1 MLMLALAGCG
11 TGGGSRAAPTDI
23 APPFAARPADPSP
36 PASRVLPPDAPQGAG
51 PRGTSGDVREDVV
64 GYAAPMTGPGDAR
77 FANVAIG
84 VAHPSLPPGEFVEVT
99 SLDTGRTLVAMIV
112 ASSGG
117 GPVVALSPGAAQAL
131 GVGDHAAVRVRTIV
145 VSPQDRVALRSGR
158 AASPRLDAPP
168 ALIAALRRKL
178 PVPSARDR
186 GQAPRSTPPRI
197 SVPRGVPPVPAGTA
211 AGSGF
216 FVQVA
221 ALSSADRAAALARR
235 LGGHVAATGAL
246 YRIQLGPYTDMASA
260 RRARDGA
267 ARRGYG
273 DARVFHT
280 E

>member
-1 MLMLALAGCG
+1 MLALALAGCG
-11 TGGGSRAAPTDI
+11 TDGGYRSAPTDN
-23 APPFAARPADPSP
+23 APPPSADPLP
-36 PASRVLPPDAPQGAG
+36 PASRALPPDAPQGVG
-51 PRGTSGDVREDVV
+51 PRGTSGDVPEDVV

-84 VAHPSLPPGEFVEVT
+84 VVHPSLPPGGFVEVT

-117 GPVVALSPGAAQAL
+117 GSVLALSPGAVQAL

-197 SVPRGVPPVPAGTA
+197 SVPRGGAPAVSARPA

-221 ALSSADRAAALARR
+221 ALSSADRATALARR

-260 RRARDGA
+260 RRARDDV
-267 ARRGYG
+267 ARLGYG